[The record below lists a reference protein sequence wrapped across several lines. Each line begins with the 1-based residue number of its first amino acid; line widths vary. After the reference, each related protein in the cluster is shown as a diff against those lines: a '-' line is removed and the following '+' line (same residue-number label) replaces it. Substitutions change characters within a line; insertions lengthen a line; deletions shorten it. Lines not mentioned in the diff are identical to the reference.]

1 MLTKYIK
8 MTCSEKNKCPFNGEA
23 LLKELK
29 EIHPEINEKCIPGL
43 IKLFKKYCPKGEECC
58 KEEPKEEDCCCS
70 GKKEEPKEDDCCC
83 SGKKEEKV
91 SCSVDKCD
99 ESCEDIEN
107 CQTSENKEECCKDK
121 ECCK

>member
-1 MLTKYIK
+1 

-58 KEEPKEEDCCCS
+58 KEEPKEENCCCS
-70 GKKEEPKEDDCCC
+70 GKKEET
-83 SGKKEEKV
+83 V
-91 SCSVDKCD
+91 SCCVDKCD